1 MDSLDPYVYV
11 PLCPGEIRLFS
22 LHPSKEQSCAL
33 VGELQIVKFKSD
45 EDSSRIQEC
54 FHALSYT
61 WGDQTTTFSLT
72 CSGRE
77 IRIHKSLRDALIR
90 LRVIIKSPCLPLWID
105 AICINQYDEA
115 EKISQINLMA
125 DIYSIACKTWIW
137 LGEEMEG
144 SAEAVAVMPRLIEA
158 IPAIKQRIDTEDY
171 TDPEIFH
178 LPNASSPVWP
188 AFLSITTSPWF
199 TRLWVLQEF
208 ALAHEVEFICGG
220 NCIEWKT
227 LRQVLDFE
235 VLYQIIGSEDFRE
248 AIPDSSLI
256 IKARELSRE
265 FAAVPHR
272 TADAYTSLTAA
283 MYFLSRDQICSDPK
297 DRVFA
302 LLGFLQKKQRDELHF
317 NTTTTLEE
325 LYIQF
330 CHLLLGA
337 LDDTSKRT
345 VLSDASF
352 GCSKLNLPSWCP
364 DFHHLTKGPTFGHSI
379 QYRASTKKYR
389 VQKCTDAS
397 RLIITGA
404 AIDKVATV
412 VPGSWTDLPDND
424 TPEKY
429 RKQAQ
434 SNLAWLETC
443 YRVSVLPMSGNDGA
457 ENCTVPSD
465 AALDAVWRTLIA
477 DQHHT
482 PQLTSLD
489 YLQVLK
495 HVSGMAK
502 AETLLLLNDSNI
514 AYIYFL
520 KKWQESRKY
529 FRTRDGRVGL
539 APTTV
544 QTNDIVCIFHGS
556 HVPHIIRPGGQ
567 QGTWVIIGEA
577 YVHGMMYGEAEQ
589 LSPPAEDFILM

>member
-1 MDSLDPYVYV
+1 M
-11 PLCPGEIRLFS
+11 FS
-22 LHPSKEQSCAL
+22 LHPSKRQSSAL
-33 VGELQIVKFKSD
+33 AGELKKVKFKSD
-45 EDSSRIQEC
+45 GNSSIACEC

-61 WGDQTTTFSLT
+61 WGDQTTTFSLS

-77 IRIHKSLRDALIR
+77 LKIHKSLRDALIR
-90 LRVIIKSPCLPLWID
+90 LRDVIKPSDPPLWID

-115 EKISQINLMA
+115 EKLSQINFMA
-125 DIYSIACKTWIW
+125 EIYSTACKTWIW

-144 SAEAVAVMPRLIEA
+144 TAEAVDMMPRLVEA

-178 LPNASSPVWP
+178 LPSASSPVWP
-188 AFLSITTSPWF
+188 AILSITMSPWF

-208 ALAHEVEFICGG
+208 ALAHEVEFICGS
-220 NCIEWKT
+220 NCIEWKI

-235 VLYQIIGSEDFRE
+235 VLYQIIENEDLRE

-256 IKARELSRE
+256 IKARELNKE
-265 FAAVPHR
+265 FAAIQDR
-272 TADAYTSLTAA
+272 TVNAYTSLTAA

-302 LLGFLQKKQRDELHF
+302 LLGFLQKKQRDALHF
-317 NTTTTLEE
+317 DTTTTLEQ

-330 CHLLLGA
+330 CHLLLCA
-337 LDDTSKRT
+337 HDDVSKRT

-352 GCSKLNLPSWCP
+352 GSSKLNLPSWCP
-364 DFHHLTKGPTFGHSI
+364 DFHHLTKGPTFGHST
-379 QYRASTKKYR
+379 QYRASSKKYR
-389 VQKCTDAS
+389 VQECVDAS
-397 RLIITGA
+397 RLTLTGVV
-404 AIDKVATV
+404 IDSVATV
-412 VPGSWTDLPDND
+412 VPGSWKDLPDND
-424 TPEKY
+424 TPERY
-429 RKQAQ
+429 QKQAQ

-443 YRVSVLPMSGNDGA
+443 YRLSLPPTSGNYSI
-457 ENCTVPSD
+457 ETCTVSTE
-465 AALDAVWRTLIA
+465 AHLDAVWRTLIA

-502 AETLLLLNDSNI
+502 TETLVLLDDSSI

-529 FRTRDGRVGL
+529 FRTGDGRVGL
-539 APTTV
+539 APALV
-544 QTNDIVCIFHGS
+544 QTNDIICVFHGS
-556 HVPHIIRPGGQ
+556 HVPHIIRPGTQ
-567 QGTWVIIGEA
+567 QGTWVIVGEV

-589 LSPPAEDFILM
+589 LDLPAKDFVLV